1 MQTMA
6 GKRILITGP
15 TSGIGLAIA
24 HDLAAAGATLVL
36 GCRDAAKGEALAAD
50 INRRGA
56 GTATVLAV
64 DTSSQQSIRACAD
77 AYRRQQPYLDVLVN
91 NAGAAHGERL
101 LSADGIELTF
111 ATNVIGYW
119 LLTQALLDVLHASA
133 AARIVN
139 VASKFAS
146 ELNLDDLQFTDRP
159 YDGLR
164 AYAQSKA
171 CNRLLTWAL
180 ARRLEGTRVT
190 ANAYAPGFVAGTGL
204 SRDLRPEVREIYTR
218 RPGRSFAEGADTAVW
233 LAGSADVEG
242 VNGRFFMDRQ
252 EIPCELRHVVA
263 EERLWKTCEELT
275 RDTETDS
282 IGPV

>member
-1 MQTMA
+1 MQTLN
-6 GKRILITGP
+6 GTHILVTGP

-24 HDLAAAGATLVL
+24 HELAAAGATLVL
-36 GCRDAAKGEALAAD
+36 GCRDAVKGEALADD

-56 GTATVLAV
+56 GQASVLVV
-64 DTSSQQSIRACAD
+64 DTSSQQSIRACAQE
-77 AYRRQQPYLDVLVN
+77 YRQRHARLDVLVN
-91 NAGAAHGERL
+91 NAGAAHGTRQ
-101 LSADGIELTF
+101 LSVDGIELTL

-119 LLTQALLDVLHASA
+119 LLTQELLDVLRASA
-133 AARIVN
+133 PSRIVN

-146 ELNLDDLQFTDRP
+146 ELDLDDLQFEDRP

-164 AYAQSKA
+164 AYSQSKA

-180 ARRLEGTRVT
+180 ARRLEGTPVT

-204 SRDLRPEVREIYTR
+204 SRDLPPDVKEVYRV

-233 LAGSADVEG
+233 MASSPDLDG

-252 EIPCELRHVVA
+252 EIPCELHHVMA
-263 EERLWKTCEELT
+263 EERLWQACAELT
-275 RDTETDS
+275 RR
-282 IGPV
+282 